1 MRLLI
6 KQPFFCLVS
15 SFPLLCFFSKKKKNN
30 RIDHVDRDVQFQTF
44 HVDLYISYVL
54 MRHVGSLVMYYYF
67 ALDGFLLILLDTF
80 YINACVY

>member
-1 MRLLI
+1 M
-6 KQPFFCLVS
+6 
-15 SFPLLCFFSKKKKNN
+15 
-30 RIDHVDRDVQFQTF
+30 DRDVRFQTF

-80 YINACVY
+80 YINACVYWGISCEIGRHTW